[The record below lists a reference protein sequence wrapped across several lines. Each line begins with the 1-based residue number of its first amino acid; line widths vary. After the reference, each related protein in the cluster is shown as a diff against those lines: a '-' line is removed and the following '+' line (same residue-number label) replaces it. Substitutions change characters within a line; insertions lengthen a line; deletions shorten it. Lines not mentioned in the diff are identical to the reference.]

1 MNTASEF
8 MLSDIDAL
16 MASTDAIEQ
25 DLRDRLIKYKNEKRE
40 QELRARLIKYKN
52 EKMKKNEESK
62 VESKVESNDPR
73 IIMEKTTKSRTEKD
87 LKRRLQ
93 SRMRLRLYRAGKY
106 DLEEGELLINYI

>member
-8 MLSDIDAL
+8 MLSDINAL
-16 MASTDAIEQ
+16 MVSTDANEH

-52 EKMKKNEESK
+52 EKMKKKEEP
-62 VESKVESNDPR
+62 KVESNDPL
-73 IIMEKTTKSRTEKD
+73 IITEKNTKSRTEKD

-93 SRMRLRLYRAGKY
+93 SRMRLRLYKAGKY

>member
-8 MLSDIDAL
+8 MLSDMNAL
-16 MASTDAIEQ
+16 MVSTDANEQ

-40 QELRARLIKYKN
+40 KELRARLIKYKN
-52 EKMKKNEESK
+52 EKMKKKEESK
-62 VESKVESNDPR
+62 EEPKEEPNDLL
-73 IIMEKTTKSRTEKD
+73 IIKEKNTKSRSEKD

>member
-8 MLSDIDAL
+8 MLSEINAL
-16 MASTDAIEQ
+16 MVSTEAIEQ
-25 DLRDRLIKYKNEKRE
+25 DLRDRLIKYKNEKIE
-40 QELRARLIKYKN
+40 KELRARLIKYKN

-62 VESKVESNDPR
+62 VESKDPR
-73 IIMEKTTKSRTEKD
+73 IIMEKTIKSRTEKD